1 MTLSYERS
9 LSLKKLS
16 DKKKTVLVSSN
27 IFLFANYFEE
37 LLKIKSSLKKIDSVK
52 ICWKDSAFETRYG
65 EKKSFDYSVPLFK
78 DVLHHILPIVN
89 QILGKYPEKL
99 ENMNISRGGAK
110 NIFRFNVNKT
120 VCHINLERN
129 AKERKR
135 LIEINSNKNKLVL
148 NFSSEKPFIIKN
160 KVKIYSNKNLK
171 VNNKPIATM
180 FKFLFELIYA
190 NKKDIRLSLNQSL
203 KSSKIIDNIYK
214 KYLNVQCS
222 WAEVFLNDQS
232 SDYLKE
238 DIDYFMREFFSSKSI
253 DHKSALIKL
262 KSYKKLI
269 N

>member
-1 MTLSYERS
+1 
-9 LSLKKLS
+9 
-16 DKKKTVLVSSN
+16 
-27 IFLFANYFEE
+27 
-37 LLKIKSSLKKIDSVK
+37 
-52 ICWKDSAFETRYG
+52 
-65 EKKSFDYSVPLFK
+65 
-78 DVLHHILPIVN
+78 
-89 QILGKYPEKL
+89 
-99 ENMNISRGGAK
+99 
-110 NIFRFNVNKT
+110 
-120 VCHINLERN
+120 
-129 AKERKR
+129 
-135 LIEINSNKNKLVL
+135 
-148 NFSSEKPFIIKN
+148 
-160 KVKIYSNKNLK
+160 
-171 VNNKPIATM
+171 M